1 MGMRF
6 LICVCIAA
14 SALVGCATSGK
25 NMSRLDVQRLQVQLT
40 NLETELKEKDAEIKQ
55 LRVQLEER
63 STEKK
68 VYSRQN
74 SGSSSANKATPKN
87 IQKALKNAG
96 LYTGPVD
103 GKIGKETK
111 KAIRAFQESNG
122 LIADGIVG
130 KQTWTELAKYL
141 N

>member
-1 MGMRF
+1 MGIRF

-14 SALVGCATSGK
+14 SALVGCATSGR
-25 NMSRLDVQRLQVQLT
+25 NMSRLDAQRLQVQLS

-55 LRVQLEER
+55 LRAQLEER
-63 STEKK
+63 STEK
-68 VYSRQN
+68 VYSGEN
-74 SGSSSANKATPKN
+74 SGSFPATKATPKN

-111 KAIRAFQESNG
+111 KAISAFQENNG
-122 LIADGIVG
+122 LVADGIVG
-130 KQTWTELAKYL
+130 KKTWAELAKHL